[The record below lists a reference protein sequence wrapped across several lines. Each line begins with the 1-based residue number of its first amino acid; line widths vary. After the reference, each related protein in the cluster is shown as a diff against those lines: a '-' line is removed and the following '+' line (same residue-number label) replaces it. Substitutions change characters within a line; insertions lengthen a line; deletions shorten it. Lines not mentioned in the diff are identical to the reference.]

1 MSKPE
6 KNQQIPEVESTSESI
21 LSAENTKQ
29 AVENLQISTK
39 NVEEPKDVSLQEQ
52 QVQVV
57 KRGGTAIALLALL
70 VAIAVGATGHFL
82 TNRKFAEVE
91 QQLSLLKPVQQ
102 TAELSNFDNERLQL
116 ENLQKAHQAYT
127 ARITELEQQQLNNE
141 KLIQSLKIQ
150 VEKLGANT
158 QIEPII
164 WLLSDADFLLNN
176 ALRKMV
182 LENDIETAKAL
193 IVETENV
200 LDEIKTPEVVP
211 VLEALKSD
219 LAKLKALNEI
229 DQNSLMQRLAQLAN
243 LVDEMPLLENDLGEN
258 TANNSD
264 VSDSV
269 TDWQANLE
277 KSANSFL
284 SHFIRVSDKKTAI
297 DKGFIAPNQEI
308 YLRENIRLR
317 LQIAILTVPRQQHEL
332 YKQSLDAVSTW
343 VRSYFDVQNEY
354 VKTFLSELDELME
367 KSIYV
372 DAPNRLQSLELLE
385 KLLNKPQKKLEKIQ
399 LESEKSLE
407 QLKVEPELNEKPE
420 TLSTSPETNTQ

>member
-6 KNQQIPEVESTSESI
+6 KKQISEAESLSEQALPVETTE
-21 LSAENTKQ
+21 Q
-29 AVENLQISTK
+29 AVENPQNFAK
-39 NVEEPKDVSLQEQ
+39 NTNESELLPTPQEQ
-52 QVQVV
+52 APVQVV
-57 KRGGTAIALLALL
+57 KRGGTGIALLALL
-70 VAIAVGATGHFL
+70 VAIAVGAAGHFM

-91 QQLSLLKPVQQ
+91 QQLSLIKPTQQ
-102 TAELSNFDNERLQL
+102 AIELPNFDNERAQL
-116 ENLQKAHQAYT
+116 ETLQKAHQADT
-127 ARITELEQQQLNNE
+127 ARISELEQQQLNYE
-141 KLIQSLKIQ
+141 KQIQSLKAQI
-150 VEKLGANT
+150 EKLGANT

-182 LENDIETAKAL
+182 LENDIETAKTL
-193 IVETENV
+193 IVEAENV
-200 LDEIKTPEVVP
+200 LGEIKTDEVVP
-211 VLEALKSD
+211 VMAALKDD
-219 LAKLKALNEI
+219 LAKLNALNEI

-243 LVDEMPLLENDLGEN
+243 LVDEMPLLENDLAG
-258 TANNSD
+258 NSAD
-264 VSDSV
+264 DSNVSDSV
-269 TDWQANLE
+269 ADWQTNLE

-284 SHFIRVSDKKTAI
+284 SHFIRVSDKKNAT

-317 LQIAILTVPRQQHEL
+317 LQIAILTVPRQQNEL

-354 VKTFLSELDELME
+354 VKNFLSELDELMD

-407 QLKVEPELNEKPE
+407 QLKVDE
-420 TLSTSPETNTQ
+420 TTSGQDSQAVEQKQE